1 MSVGL
6 AQSRLVRLTYFY
18 FIFIFNQCRKEF
30 RDVGSHVNTVTVIL
44 LVSLQI

>member
-6 AQSRLVRLTYFY
+6 AQSRLVQLTYF
-18 FIFIFNQCRKEF
+18 FFNQCRKRF

-44 LVSLQI
+44 LVSLEI